1 MTAKAPVTAR
11 PHTFYIRPAPGWL
24 YECYREVSQI
34 LESPF
39 QKYKFEPKAQML
51 KSTVKV
57 ARCDWRQGL
66 EILLRLTTA
75 HDVEWLVLESK
86 CSQWSEVDA
95 ILKRVPWDE
104 IVSNK
109 ETPVHVTVDIYNG
122 FTTGS
127 SKLREN
133 FCKFSGLNHVSEG
146 ANFRFRVELR
156 NDFLR
161 ILVSLGGEPLYK
173 RGYKSKLIATAP
185 LPEHQAAACIRWI
198 LSGSSSSTAPE
209 VVFVPFAGSG
219 TLGFES
225 KVVLSGAGPGTFSRS
240 FACEL
245 FPVTPPKTLEFLRRK
260 LKDKFQ
266 SALPFKIF
274 FNELNNEAVE
284 VLNENAKE
292 ILPEAQ
298 FSIHSGDVFNL
309 KPDFS
314 GTGKI
319 LILLNPPYGIRLAKN
334 SSVDALYERL
344 GKYLRVLMEAY
355 PGRILGGCIC
365 PDESSWKR
373 FLSGLN
379 SPKAETHHFSHGGED
394 MRLVRWEDK

>member
-1 MTAKAPVTAR
+1 MTSKAPVTAR

-24 YECYREVSQI
+24 YECYREVLQI
-34 LESPF
+34 VESPF

-57 ARCDWRQGL
+57 SRCDWRQGL

-104 IVSNK
+104 IVLNK
-109 ETPVHVTVDIYNG
+109 ENPVHVTVDIYNG

-146 ANFRFRVELR
+146 ADLRFRVELR

-161 ILVSLGGEPLYK
+161 ILVSLAGDPLYK
-173 RGYKSKLIATAP
+173 RGYKAKLIATAP

-198 LSGSSSSTAPE
+198 LAGSSNSNPPE
-209 VVFVPFAGSG
+209 TVFVPFAGSG
-219 TLGFES
+219 TFGFES
-225 KVVLSGAGPGTFSRS
+225 RVVFSGAGSGAFSRS

-245 FPVTPPKTLEFLRRK
+245 FPVTPSKTFDFLRRK
-260 LKDKFQ
+260 LKEKFQ
-266 SALPFKIF
+266 GGPFPKIL
-274 FNELNNEAVE
+274 FNELNEEAIS
-284 VLNENAKE
+284 VLNENAKALLAE
-292 ILPEAQ
+292 GEWK
-298 FSIHSGDVFNL
+298 IHPGDVFDL
-309 KPDFS
+309 KPDFP

-319 LILLNPPYGIRLAKN
+319 LVLLNPPYGNRLAKN
-334 SSVDALYERL
+334 SSVSALYERL
-344 GKYLRVLMEAY
+344 GKYLRVLMETY
-355 PGRILGGCIC
+355 PGRITGGCIC
-365 PDESSWKR
+365 PDENSWKR
-373 FLSGLN
+373 FLSSLN

>member
-1 MTAKAPVTAR
+1 MKAKVPVTAR

-34 LESPF
+34 IESPF

-57 ARCDWRQGL
+57 SRCDWRQGL
-66 EILLRLTTA
+66 EILLRVTTA

-95 ILKRVPWDE
+95 ILKRVPWE
-104 IVSNK
+104 EMVTNK
-109 ETPVHVTVDIYNG
+109 EAPVHVTVDIYNG

-127 SKLREN
+127 AKLREN
-133 FCKFSGLNHVSEG
+133 FCKFSGLSHVPEG
-146 ANFRFRVELR
+146 ANLRFRVELR

-173 RGYKSKLIATAP
+173 RGYKAKLIATAP

-198 LSGSSSSTAPE
+198 LSSSSSAASPE
-209 VVFVPFAGSG
+209 FVFVPFAGSG
-219 TLGFES
+219 TFGFES
-225 KVVLSGAGPGTFSRS
+225 RVVFSGAGSGAFSRT

-245 FPVTPPKTLEFLRRK
+245 FPVIPPKTLEFLRRK
-260 LKDKFQ
+260 LKEKFQ
-266 SALPFKIF
+266 AASPFKIL
-274 FNELNNEAVE
+274 FNELNEQAVQI
-284 VLNENAKE
+284 LGENAKGLLSE
-292 ILPEAQ
+292 DQ
-298 FSIHSGDVFNL
+298 FTIQSGDVFNW
-309 KPDFS
+309 KPDFP

-319 LILLNPPYGIRLAKN
+319 LILLNPPYGNRLAKN

-344 GKYLRVLMEAY
+344 GKYLLNLMKAY
-355 PGRILGGCIC
+355 PGRIMGGCIC
-365 PDESSWKR
+365 PDESTWKR